1 METVLCFANL
11 LSTPGWVFAAPD
23 CYRSGGNANC
33 QHTPWGAIHG
43 RMAHGASAEKWNVVD
58 VGNSS
63 AYGTIKGDVSVGK
76 ECSPRRS
83 TIFRSGGERVSLGS
97 IAGAKP
103 KRKSDIGRKANSLS
117 QHKPNKVFSTFHEH
131 SHKPPVP
138 KLPVASAER
147 VRYELNRLGA
157 DDGR

>member
-1 METVLCFANL
+1 MQTANIPLGAQSMGGWHMVLRRKNGMLLMWVTQAPMERLKEMLV
-11 LSTPGWVFAAPD
+11 
-23 CYRSGGNANC
+23 SG
-33 QHTPWGAIHG
+33 
-43 RMAHGASAEKWNVVD
+43 RNVVQ
-58 VGNSS
+58 G
-63 AYGTIKGDVSVGK
+63 AQ
-76 ECSPRRS
+76 RF
-83 TIFRSGGERVSLGS
+83 FRSGGERVSLGS